1 MRIFHKYNRMW
12 QLIIKIQL
20 INKIIKSRNNKNLK
34 TKKIIKMTK
43 MSKKWKFKI
52 KLIIKIKQKI
62 SQIIKKQK
70 VRNTNLFRISIKIN
84 FK

>member
-1 MRIFHKYNRMW
+1 
-12 QLIIKIQL
+12 
-20 INKIIKSRNNKNLK
+20 
-34 TKKIIKMTK
+34 

-84 FK
+84 FKWLKNSME